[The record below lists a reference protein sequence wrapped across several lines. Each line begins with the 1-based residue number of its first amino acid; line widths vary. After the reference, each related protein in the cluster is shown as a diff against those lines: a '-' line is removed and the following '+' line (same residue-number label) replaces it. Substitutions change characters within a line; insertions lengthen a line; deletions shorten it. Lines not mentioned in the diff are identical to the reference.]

1 MLADGLTLI
10 QSAGPAVL
18 TQRNGRLI
26 GRWAL
31 TRANAAGEKI
41 IIKKYANRRLYDTSA
56 SAYVTLEHLSELT
69 RQGKDFSVHDAKT
82 GEDLTRAVLA
92 QIIFEQE
99 NKKEGVLPVSFLRQL
114 IQFYGDNFQAMLP
127 AYLEM
132 SMKTFNQQ
140 QDKWR
145 DYMNTTVGEDKAKAF
160 EEQVRRNMTV
170 FEDTMKF
177 FAPFVPTGVPGAM
190 PGMPGAAPATPPR
203 SDESKPA
210 APPSSVEA
218 IRALQQ
224 QMMDMQRQLAQLATG
239 TYAPAPDKDKPQ

>member
-1 MLADGLTLI
+1 MLTYRKVW
-10 QSAGPAVL
+10 P
-18 TQRNGRLI
+18 I

-31 TRANAAGEKI
+31 TQAKGAGEKI

-69 RQGKDFSVHDAKT
+69 RQGKDFSVQDAKT
-82 GEDLTRAVLA
+82 GEDLTRAVLT

-140 QDKWR
+140 QEKWR
-145 DYMNTTVGEDKAKAF
+145 DYMNTTVGEDKAKAY
-160 EEQVRRNMTV
+160 EEQIRKNMMM

-177 FAPFVPTGVPGAM
+177 FAPFVPTGVPGTM
-190 PGMPGAAPATPPR
+190 PGMPGATPAAPPR

-210 APPSSVEA
+210 APPTSVDA

-239 TYAPAPDKDKPQ
+239 GYVPAPDKDKPQ

>member
-1 MLADGLTLI
+1 MCCSRGVLRTGRAADGRW
-10 QSAGPAVL
+10 QL
-18 TQRNGRLI
+18 TQANGN
-26 GRWAL
+26 G
-31 TRANAAGEKI
+31 AGEKI
-41 IIKKYANRRLYDTSA
+41 VIKKYANRRLYDTSA

-69 RQGKDFSVHDAKT
+69 RQGKEFIVQDAKT

-140 QDKWR
+140 QEKWR
-145 DYMNTTVGEDKAKAF
+145 EYMSTAVGEDKAKAF
-160 EEQVRRNMTV
+160 EEQVRKNMTM

-177 FAPFVPTGVPGAM
+177 FAPFVPTPPGAPGAM
-190 PGMPGAAPATPPR
+190 PGAAPQEAPKAATPPTGV
-203 SDESKPA
+203 D
-210 APPSSVEA
+210 A

-239 TYAPAPDKDKPQ
+239 SYTPGGDKPKDA

>member
-1 MLADGLTLI
+1 MT
-10 QSAGPAVL
+10 QSNGP
-18 TQRNGRLI
+18 NGHDKN
-26 GRWAL
+26 GAH
-31 TRANAAGEKI
+31 EKI
-41 IIKKYANRRLYDTSA
+41 VIKKYANRRLYDTSA

-69 RQGKDFSVHDAKT
+69 RQGKDFIVQDAKS

-114 IQFYGDNFQAMLP
+114 IQFYGDNFQTMLP
-127 AYLEM
+127 AYLEL

-145 DYMNTTVGEDKAKAF
+145 DYMNTAVGEDKAKAF
-160 EEQVRRNMTV
+160 EEQIRKNMAM

-177 FAPFVPTGVPGAM
+177 FTPFVQGGQGVPGM
-190 PGMPGAAPATPPR
+190 PGMPGAAASPR
-203 SDESKPA
+203 ADESAAKPA
-210 APPSSVEA
+210 ASSPPTGVDA

-224 QMMDMQRQLAQLATG
+224 QMLDMQKQLAQIATG
-239 TYAPAPDKDKPQ
+239 SYTPGDKDKPQ

>member
-1 MLADGLTLI
+1 MTQANGPHGLNKSGAHDRI
-10 QSAGPAVL
+10 V
-18 TQRNGRLI
+18 
-26 GRWAL
+26 
-31 TRANAAGEKI
+31 
-41 IIKKYANRRLYDTSA
+41 IKKYANRRLYDTSA

-69 RQGKDFSVHDAKT
+69 RQGKEFIVQDAKS

-114 IQFYGDNFQAMLP
+114 IQFYGDNFQTMLP
-127 AYLEM
+127 AYLEL

-145 DYMNTTVGEDKAKAF
+145 EYMNTAVGEDKAKAF
-160 EEQVRRNMTV
+160 EEQIRKNMAM

-177 FAPFVPTGVPGAM
+177 FTPFVPGATGVPGMPGM
-190 PGMPGAAPATPPR
+190 PGMPGAA
-203 SDESKPA
+203 A
-210 APPSSVEA
+210 APRADETTQKTAPSSPPTGVDA

-224 QMMDMQRQLAQLATG
+224 QMLDMQKQLAQIATG
-239 TYAPAPDKDKPQ
+239 AYTPSEKPKDG

>member
-1 MLADGLTLI
+1 LSQA
-10 QSAGPAVL
+10 
-18 TQRNGRLI
+18 NGS
-26 GRWAL
+26 
-31 TRANAAGEKI
+31 GEKI

-69 RQGKDFSVHDAKT
+69 RQGKDFSVQDAKT

-114 IQFYGDNFQAMLP
+114 IQFYGDNFQTMLP

-140 QDKWR
+140 QEKWR

-160 EEQVRRNMTV
+160 EEQIRKNMTM

-177 FAPFVPTGVPGAM
+177 FAPFVPTGVPGTM
-190 PGMPGAAPATPPR
+190 PGMTGPGMPGAAPSTPPR
-203 SDESKPA
+203 GDEAKPS
-210 APPSSVEA
+210 APPTGVEA

-224 QMMDMQRQLAQLATG
+224 QMMDMQRQLAHLATG
-239 TYAPAPDKDKPQ
+239 GFAATPEKDKPQ

>member
-1 MLADGLTLI
+1 M
-10 QSAGPAVL
+10 
-18 TQRNGRLI
+18 TQANGNGASERI
-26 GRWAL
+26 V
-31 TRANAAGEKI
+31 
-41 IIKKYANRRLYDTSA
+41 IKKYANRRLYDTSA

-69 RQGKDFSVHDAKT
+69 RQGKEFIVQDAKT

-114 IQFYGDNFQAMLP
+114 IQFYGDNFQTMLP
-127 AYLEM
+127 AYLEL

-145 DYMNTTVGEDKAKAF
+145 EYMNTAVGEDKAKAF
-160 EEQVRRNMTV
+160 EEQIRKNMAM

-177 FAPFVPTGVPGAM
+177 FTPFVPGATGVPGM
-190 PGMPGAAPATPPR
+190 PGMPGAAPRT
-203 SDESKPA
+203 DDA
-210 APPSSVEA
+210 AQKAPSSPPTGVDA

-224 QMMDMQRQLAQLATG
+224 QMLDMQKQLAQIATG
-239 TYAPAPDKDKPQ
+239 GLMPGDKPKDG

>member
-1 MLADGLTLI
+1 
-10 QSAGPAVL
+10 L
-18 TQRNGRLI
+18 TQAKG
-26 GRWAL
+26 
-31 TRANAAGEKI
+31 AGEKI

-69 RQGKDFSVHDAKT
+69 RQGKDFSVQDAKT

-140 QDKWR
+140 QEKWR
-145 DYMNTTVGEDKAKAF
+145 DYMNTTVGEDKAKAY
-160 EEQVRRNMTV
+160 EEQIRKNMTM

-177 FAPFVPTGVPGAM
+177 FAPFVPTGVPGTM
-190 PGMPGAAPATPPR
+190 PGMPGATPAAPPR

-210 APPSSVEA
+210 APPTSVDA

-224 QMMDMQRQLAQLATG
+224 QMMEMQRQLAQLATG
-239 TYAPAPDKDKPQ
+239 GYVPAPDKDKPQ

>member
-1 MLADGLTLI
+1 MGDG
-10 QSAGPAVL
+10 PL
-18 TQRNGRLI
+18 TQANGAHGDRI
-26 GRWAL
+26 V
-31 TRANAAGEKI
+31 
-41 IIKKYANRRLYDTSA
+41 IKKYANRRLYDTSA

-69 RQGKDFSVHDAKT
+69 RQGKEFIVQDAKS

-114 IQFYGDNFQAMLP
+114 IQFYGDNFQTMLP

-140 QDKWR
+140 QEKWR
-145 DYMNTTVGEDKAKAF
+145 DYMSTTVGEDKAKAF
-160 EEQVRRNMTV
+160 EEQVRKNMSM

-177 FAPFVPTGVPGAM
+177 FAPFVPGPPGAPGTNGMSGMPGMM
-190 PGMPGAAPATPPR
+190 PGMPGAAPTGDAPKPSMPPTGI
-203 SDESKPA
+203 D
-210 APPSSVEA
+210 A

-224 QMMDMQRQLAQLATG
+224 QMMDMQRQLAQLTMG
-239 TYAPAPDKDKPQ
+239 SFAPPTDKPKDG

>member
-1 MLADGLTLI
+1 MLTYRKVW
-10 QSAGPAVL
+10 P
-18 TQRNGRLI
+18 I

-31 TRANAAGEKI
+31 TQAKGAGDKI

-69 RQGKDFSVHDAKT
+69 RQGKDFSVQDAKT

-140 QDKWR
+140 QEKWR
-145 DYMNTTVGEDKAKAF
+145 DYMNTTVGEDKAKAY
-160 EEQVRRNMTV
+160 EEQIRKNMTM

-177 FAPFVPTGVPGAM
+177 FAPFVPTGVPGTM
-190 PGMPGAAPATPPR
+190 PGMPGATPAAPPR

-210 APPSSVEA
+210 APPTSVDA

-224 QMMDMQRQLAQLATG
+224 QMMEMQRQLAQLATG
-239 TYAPAPDKDKPQ
+239 GYVPAPDKDKPQ

>member
-1 MLADGLTLI
+1 
-10 QSAGPAVL
+10 L
-18 TQRNGRLI
+18 TQANGAHGDRI
-26 GRWAL
+26 V
-31 TRANAAGEKI
+31 
-41 IIKKYANRRLYDTSA
+41 IKKYANRRLYDTSA

-69 RQGKDFSVHDAKT
+69 RQGKEFIVQDAKS

-114 IQFYGDNFQAMLP
+114 IQLYGDNFQTMLP

-140 QDKWR
+140 QEKWR
-145 DYMNTTVGEDKAKAF
+145 DYMSTTVGEDKAKAF
-160 EEQVRRNMTV
+160 EEQVRKNISM

-177 FAPFVPTGVPGAM
+177 FAPFVPGPPGAPGTNGMSGMPGMM
-190 PGMPGAAPATPPR
+190 PGMPGAAPTGDAPKPSMPPTGI
-203 SDESKPA
+203 D
-210 APPSSVEA
+210 A

-224 QMMDMQRQLAQLATG
+224 QMMDMQRQLAQLTMG
-239 TYAPAPDKDKPQ
+239 SFAPPTDKPKDG

>member
-1 MLADGLTLI
+1 M
-10 QSAGPAVL
+10 
-18 TQRNGRLI
+18 TQANGAHGDRI
-26 GRWAL
+26 V
-31 TRANAAGEKI
+31 
-41 IIKKYANRRLYDTSA
+41 IKKYANRRLYDTSA

-69 RQGKDFSVHDAKT
+69 RQGKEFIVQDAKS

-114 IQFYGDNFQAMLP
+114 IQLYGDNFQTMLP

-140 QDKWR
+140 QEKWR
-145 DYMNTTVGEDKAKAF
+145 DYMSTTVGEDKAKAF
-160 EEQVRRNMTV
+160 EEQVRKNISM

-177 FAPFVPTGVPGAM
+177 FAPFVPGPPGAPGAPGTNGMSGMPGMM
-190 PGMPGAAPATPPR
+190 PGMPGAAPTGDAPKPSMPPTGI
-203 SDESKPA
+203 D
-210 APPSSVEA
+210 A

-224 QMMDMQRQLAQLATG
+224 QMMDMQRQLAQLTMG
-239 TYAPAPDKDKPQ
+239 SFAPPTDKPKDG

>member
-1 MLADGLTLI
+1 M
-10 QSAGPAVL
+10 
-18 TQRNGRLI
+18 TQANGN
-26 GRWAL
+26 G
-31 TRANAAGEKI
+31 AAEKI
-41 IIKKYANRRLYDTSA
+41 VIKKYANRRLYDTSA

-69 RQGKDFSVHDAKT
+69 RQGKEFIVQDAKT

-127 AYLEM
+127 AYLEL

-140 QDKWR
+140 QEKWR
-145 DYMNTTVGEDKAKAF
+145 EYMNTAVGEEKAKAF
-160 EEQVRRNMTV
+160 EEQIRKNMSM

-177 FAPFVPTGVPGAM
+177 FVPFVNTGVHGAPGAM
-190 PGMPGAAPATPPR
+190 PGSTSAAPREEAKAPIPPTG
-203 SDESKPA
+203 
-210 APPSSVEA
+210 VEA

-239 TYAPAPDKDKPQ
+239 SYVPTSDKDRPQ

>member
-1 MLADGLTLI
+1 M
-10 QSAGPAVL
+10 
-18 TQRNGRLI
+18 TQANGAHGDRI
-26 GRWAL
+26 V
-31 TRANAAGEKI
+31 
-41 IIKKYANRRLYDTSA
+41 IKKYANRRLYDTSA

-69 RQGKDFSVHDAKT
+69 RQGKEFIVQDAKS

-114 IQFYGDNFQAMLP
+114 IQFYGDNFQTMLP

-140 QDKWR
+140 QEKWR
-145 DYMNTTVGEDKAKAF
+145 DYMSTTVGEDKAKAF
-160 EEQVRRNMTV
+160 EEQVRKNMSM

-177 FAPFVPTGVPGAM
+177 FAPFVPGPPGAPGTNGMSGMPGMM
-190 PGMPGAAPATPPR
+190 PGMPGAAPTGDAPKPSMPPTGI
-203 SDESKPA
+203 D
-210 APPSSVEA
+210 A

-224 QMMDMQRQLAQLATG
+224 QMMDMQRQLAQLTMG
-239 TYAPAPDKDKPQ
+239 SFAPPTDKHKDG

>member
-1 MLADGLTLI
+1 MR
-10 QSAGPAVL
+10 L
-18 TQRNGRLI
+18 TQANGN
-26 GRWAL
+26 GPS
-31 TRANAAGEKI
+31 EKI

-69 RQGKDFSVHDAKT
+69 RQGKEFTVQDAKT

-127 AYLEM
+127 AYLEL

-140 QDKWR
+140 QEKWR
-145 DYMNTTVGEDKAKAF
+145 EYMNTTVGEDKAKAF
-160 EEQVRRNMTV
+160 EEQVRKNMSM

-177 FAPFVPTGVPGAM
+177 FAPFVPAGVPGAT
-190 PGMPGAAPATPPR
+190 GMPPMTPPPR
-203 SDESKPA
+203 ADEAKPST
-210 APPSSVEA
+210 PPTGVDA

-239 TYAPAPDKDKPQ
+239 GLTPTPDKDKQ

>member
-1 MLADGLTLI
+1 M
-10 QSAGPAVL
+10 
-18 TQRNGRLI
+18 TQANG
-26 GRWAL
+26 
-31 TRANAAGEKI
+31 ANGDRI
-41 IIKKYANRRLYDTSA
+41 VIKKYANRRLYDTSA

-69 RQGKDFSVHDAKT
+69 RQGKEFIVQDAKS

-114 IQFYGDNFQAMLP
+114 IQFYGDNFQTMLP

-140 QDKWR
+140 QEKWR
-145 DYMNTTVGEDKAKAF
+145 DYMSTTVGEDKAKAF
-160 EEQVRRNMTV
+160 EEQVRKNMSM

-177 FAPFVPTGVPGAM
+177 FAPFVPGPPGAPGTNGMSGMPGMMPGM
-190 PGMPGAAPATPPR
+190 PGMPGAAPTGDAPKPSMPPTGI
-203 SDESKPA
+203 D
-210 APPSSVEA
+210 A

-224 QMMDMQRQLAQLATG
+224 QMMDMQRQLAQLTMG
-239 TYAPAPDKDKPQ
+239 SFAPPTDKPKDG

>member
-1 MLADGLTLI
+1 
-10 QSAGPAVL
+10 VL
-18 TQRNGRLI
+18 TYRKVWPI

-31 TRANAAGEKI
+31 TQAKGAGEKI

-69 RQGKDFSVHDAKT
+69 RQGKDFSVQDAKT
-82 GEDLTRAVLA
+82 GEDLTRAVLT

-140 QDKWR
+140 QEKWR
-145 DYMNTTVGEDKAKAF
+145 DYMNTTVGEDKAKAY
-160 EEQVRRNMTV
+160 EEQIRKNMMM

-177 FAPFVPTGVPGAM
+177 FAPFVPTGVPGTM
-190 PGMPGAAPATPPR
+190 PGMPGATPAAPPR

-210 APPSSVEA
+210 APPTSVDA

-239 TYAPAPDKDKPQ
+239 GYVPAPDKDKPQ

>member
-1 MLADGLTLI
+1 MLTHRKDW
-10 QSAGPAVL
+10 P
-18 TQRNGRLI
+18 I

-31 TRANAAGEKI
+31 TQANGAGEKI

-69 RQGKDFSVHDAKT
+69 RQGKDFSVQDAKT

-99 NKKEGVLPVSFLRQL
+99 NKKDGVLPVSFLRQL

-140 QDKWR
+140 QDTWR
-145 DYMNTTVGEDKAKAF
+145 DYMNTTVGEDKAKAY
-160 EEQVRRNMTV
+160 EEQIRKNMTM

-177 FAPFVPTGVPGAM
+177 FAPFVPTGVPGTM
-190 PGMPGAAPATPPR
+190 PGMPGATQAAPPR
-203 SDESKPA
+203 SDESKPTT
-210 APPSSVEA
+210 PPSGVDA

-239 TYAPAPDKDKPQ
+239 GYVPAPDKDKPQ

>member
-1 MLADGLTLI
+1 M
-10 QSAGPAVL
+10 L
-18 TQRNGRLI
+18 TQRKDQLI
-26 GRWAL
+26 GRWSL

-69 RQGKDFSVHDAKT
+69 RQGKDFSVQDAKT

-160 EEQVRRNMTV
+160 EEQVRRNMTM
-170 FEDTMKF
+170 FEDTMKL
-177 FAPFVPTGVPGAM
+177 FAPFVPTGVPGTM

-203 SDESKPA
+203 SDESRPA
-210 APPSSVEA
+210 APPGGGEA

-239 TYAPAPDKDKPQ
+239 VYAPAPDKDKPQ

>member
-1 MLADGLTLI
+1 
-10 QSAGPAVL
+10 L
-18 TQRNGRLI
+18 TQANGAHGDRI
-26 GRWAL
+26 V
-31 TRANAAGEKI
+31 
-41 IIKKYANRRLYDTSA
+41 IKKYANRRLYDTSA

-69 RQGKDFSVHDAKT
+69 RQGKEFIVQDAKT

-114 IQFYGDNFQAMLP
+114 IQFYGDNFQTMLP

-140 QDKWR
+140 QEKWR
-145 DYMNTTVGEDKAKAF
+145 DYMSTTVGEDKAKAF
-160 EEQVRRNMTV
+160 EEQVRKNMSM

-177 FAPFVPTGVPGAM
+177 FAPFVPGPPGAPGTNGMSAM
-190 PGMPGAAPATPPR
+190 PGMPGAAPTGDVP
-203 SDESKPA
+203 KPA
-210 APPSSVEA
+210 GPPTGIDA

-224 QMMDMQRQLAQLATG
+224 QMMDMQRQLAQLTLG
-239 TYAPAPDKDKPQ
+239 SFAPTPDKPRDN